1 MDEVQDKIKKLMHKI
16 EVKDVNEMDNS
27 EEWNKVFQIMSE
39 HGASRE
45 EVDAYR
51 EHYTQTALSLLEE
64 PLSDIPRGRMLQFL
78 SIFENELNKYKEA
91 FRLFRNQKVDISA
104 LMEQYDKFSS
114 VLSYFSDFL
123 LENGDHKTDYVPGLD
138 ETDAYR
144 NNKPI
149 DIGESKLSEHY
160 EAVEHAFAC
169 YECLA
174 EYARN
179 AIENADTVLMNA
191 VSFNMDVLNLYINR
205 VMEFIE
211 SENEK
216 ASDI

>member
-1 MDEVQDKIKKLMHKI
+1 MDNARDEVKRLMRKI
-16 EVKDVNEMDNS
+16 EIKDANEMDNS

-51 EHYTQTALSLLEE
+51 EHYTQTALSLLKE
-64 PLSDIPRGRMLQFL
+64 PLSDIPKGRMLQFL
-78 SIFENELNKYKEA
+78 NIFENELNKYKEV
-91 FRLFRNQKVDISA
+91 FQLFMNQKVDISV
-104 LMEQYDKFSS
+104 LMNQYDKFSS

-123 LENGDHKTDYVPGLD
+123 VENGDHETDYIPGLD

-144 NNKPI
+144 NNKLI

-169 YECLA
+169 YECLT
-174 EYARN
+174 EYTRN
-179 AIENADTVLMNA
+179 AIENADAALMNA

-211 SENEK
+211 SENK
-216 ASDI
+216 NASDI